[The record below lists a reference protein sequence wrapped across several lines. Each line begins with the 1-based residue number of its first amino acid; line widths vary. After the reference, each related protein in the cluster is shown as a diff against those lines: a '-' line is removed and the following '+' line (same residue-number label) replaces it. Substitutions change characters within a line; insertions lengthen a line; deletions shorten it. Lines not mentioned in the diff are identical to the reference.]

1 MHSEL
6 SLEVGAVF
14 GLDKQ
19 GVVRRLTVNQD
30 LVGIRFEQESKEIA
44 GFLTAEYNTSVNRTG
59 LHGIQGTYLLVSPTA
74 SKPLRKKVKFLP
86 AVSLSGLR
94 VAVVLQRVAACFTE
108 TLYSRK
114 REKMNSMGRLRG
126 VNSHVNIFLSLVLTV
141 FSSTACS
148 GQNRM
153 MSFAPDQPSQPAAST
168 SAPAGLQNSYADL
181 VSRVSPAVV
190 TIRSTERSRPA
201 QQFPFMDDPRFREF
215 FGDRMPQQTPRQ
227 VQGVGS
233 GVIVNP
239 NGYILTNH
247 HVVDGSTDIKVELTD
262 NRIFSARLVGSDPPS
277 DLAVL
282 KIEAAGLPTVAVGNS
297 DQVRVGDVVLALG
310 NPLGI
315 GQTVTSGIVSAKG
328 RATGLSDG
336 SFEDFIQTDASINR
350 GNSGGALV
358 NTNGELI
365 GINSQILSPS
375 GGNIGIGFAI
385 PSNMAKAVM
394 DQLMKNG
401 RVSRGML
408 GVTIQPVDADL
419 AASLNLTSKRGA
431 IVTNVSAGRPA
442 DKAGIRRG
450 DVITAVNNTPV
461 NDPNSLRNTVAA
473 LAPGTNTTVTLQ
485 RNGQDQRVS
494 VALAELPDRPRESE
508 QTSSNEGGTGNSR
521 YGLTLQV
528 FTADNAGRYG
538 LDEDDQGLLVTRV
551 DPNGAAAGAGIRQ
564 GDLIQEVN
572 RRPVR
577 NVPDFSTAIQQSGSR
592 PALLLVKRRNAVT
605 FLTLRPG
612 S

>member
-1 MHSEL
+1 
-6 SLEVGAVF
+6 
-14 GLDKQ
+14 
-19 GVVRRLTVNQD
+19 
-30 LVGIRFEQESKEIA
+30 
-44 GFLTAEYNTSVNRTG
+44 
-59 LHGIQGTYLLVSPTA
+59 
-74 SKPLRKKVKFLP
+74 
-86 AVSLSGLR
+86 
-94 VAVVLQRVAACFTE
+94 
-108 TLYSRK
+108 
-114 REKMNSMGRLRG
+114 MNSMRRPNGA
-126 VNSHVNIFLSLVLTV
+126 NSQINILLSLVLIV
-141 FSSTACS
+141 FSFTACS
-148 GQNRM
+148 GQGLM
-153 MSFAPDQPSQPAAST
+153 KGFAPDQPSQPPAPTA
-168 SAPAGLQNSYADL
+168 APAPTGLQNSYADL

-227 VQGVGS
+227 VEGVGS
-233 GVIVNP
+233 GVIVNG

-247 HVVDGSTDIKVELTD
+247 HVVDGAIDIKVELTD
-262 NRIFSARLVGSDPPS
+262 NRTFSAKLVGSDPPS

-282 KIEAAGLPTVAVGNS
+282 KIDATNLPTVSVGDS
-297 DQVRVGDVVLALG
+297 DRVRVGDVVLALG

-401 RVSRGML
+401 RVRRGML

-419 AASLNLTSKRGA
+419 AVSMNLPNARGA
-431 IVTNVSAGRPA
+431 IVTNVSPGGPA
-442 DKAGIRRG
+442 DKAGIKRG

-461 NDPNSLRNTVAA
+461 NDPNSLRNSVAA

-485 RNGQDQRVS
+485 RNGSDQNVS
-494 VALAELPDRPRESE
+494 VALAELPDRPRENE
-508 QTSSNEGGTGNSR
+508 QTSSNGGGPGTSDR
-521 YGLTLQV
+521 YGLTLRV
-528 FTADNAGRYG
+528 FTAEFASRYG
-538 LDEDDQGLLVTRV
+538 LDADDQGLLVTQV
-551 DPNGAAAGAGIRQ
+551 DPNGSAAAAGIRQ

-572 RRPVR
+572 RRAVR
-577 NVPDFSTAIQQSGSR
+577 NVPDFAAAIQQSGAR

-605 FLTLRPG
+605 FLTLKPG

>member
-1 MHSEL
+1 MRRSK
-6 SLEVGAVF
+6 GA
-14 GLDKQ
+14 
-19 GVVRRLTVNQD
+19 N
-30 LVGIRFEQESKEIA
+30 
-44 GFLTAEYNTSVNRTG
+44 
-59 LHGIQGTYLLVSPTA
+59 
-74 SKPLRKKVKFLP
+74 
-86 AVSLSGLR
+86 
-94 VAVVLQRVAACFTE
+94 
-108 TLYSRK
+108 SR
-114 REKMNSMGRLRG
+114 
-126 VNSHVNIFLSLVLTV
+126 VNILLSLVLIV
-141 FSSTACS
+141 FAFTACS
-148 GQNRM
+148 GQGLM
-153 MSFAPDQPSQPAAST
+153 KGFAPDQPSQPAAPT
-168 SAPAGLQNSYADL
+168 AAAPVGLQNSYADL

-227 VQGVGS
+227 VEGVGS
-233 GVIVNP
+233 GVIVNG

-247 HVVDGSTDIKVELTD
+247 HVVDGAIDIKVELTD
-262 NRIFSARLVGSDPPS
+262 NRTFPAKLVGSDPPS

-282 KIEAAGLPTVAVGNS
+282 KIEATNLPTVSVGDS
-297 DQVRVGDVVLALG
+297 DRVRVGDIVLALG

-401 RVSRGML
+401 RVRRGML

-419 AASLNLTSKRGA
+419 AASMNLPNSRGA
-431 IVTNVSAGRPA
+431 IVTNVTPGGPA
-442 DKAGIRRG
+442 DKAGIKRG

-461 NDPNSLRNTVAA
+461 NDPNSLRNSVAA

-485 RNGQDQRVS
+485 RNGSDQNVS
-494 VALAELPDRPRESE
+494 VALAELPDRPRENE
-508 QTSSNEGGTGNSR
+508 QSSSNGGPGTSDR
-521 YGLTLQV
+521 YGLTLRV
-528 FTADNAGRYG
+528 FTAEFASRYG
-538 LDEDDQGLLVTRV
+538 LDADDQGLLVTQV
-551 DPNGAAAGAGIRQ
+551 DPNGSAASAGIRQ

-572 RRPVR
+572 RRAVR
-577 NVPDFSTAIQQSGSR
+577 NVPDFAAAIQQSGAR